1 MHTMKTSTK
10 LALALMGGAGIS
22 FAARSWLRRQRRIEL
37 GGRVV
42 VITGASSGLGLLL
55 ARKAARRGA
64 MVVLV
69 ARDAE
74 AIEQAARELIDEGAQ
89 ATLAIPTD
97 IADQAAVEAMIHR
110 VIRQFGRIDVLINN
124 AALMMVGPL
133 ESVTLDDLRNI
144 HDVNFWGGVFCSFAA
159 LPHMRAAGGGRI
171 GNVISIGGRIAVP
184 HMLPYTVGK
193 FAFSGFTRGLYPELV
208 KDNIYVT
215 GFYPAMIRTGGHTN
229 ALMKGDRDAEYAWF
243 AAGDVN
249 PITAT
254 SAHTAAERFL
264 EAICNGDPEARVSLP
279 ARLGP
284 IVDAIAPA
292 WFAELNA
299 LIERSM
305 PRPTGADELYG
316 PAVPGGQLGGTL
328 PQFLSRLV
336 PEQARPG

>member
-1 MHTMKTSTK
+1 MKTRTK
-10 LALALMGGAGIS
+10 LALGLMAGAGLS
-22 FAARSWLRRQRRIEL
+22 FAARSWLRRQRHIEL
-37 GGRVV
+37 RGRVV
-42 VITGASSGLGLLL
+42 VITGASSGLGLIL

-64 MVVLV
+64 IVVLV
-69 ARDAE
+69 ARNAE
-74 AIEQAARELIDEGAQ
+74 AIEQAARELIAEGAL

-97 IADQAAVEAMIHR
+97 IADRTAVEAMMDR
-110 VIRQFGRIDVLINN
+110 VIQQFGRIDVLINN

-133 ESVTLDDLRNI
+133 EAMTLDDLR
-144 HDVNFWGGVFCSFAA
+144 HLHEVNFWGGVYCSFAA

-171 GNVISIGGRIAVP
+171 GNVVSIGGRIAVP
-184 HMLPYTVGK
+184 HLLPYTASK

-208 KDNIYVT
+208 KDRIYVT

-229 ALMKGDRDAEYAWF
+229 ALMKGDRHAEYAWF

-254 SAHTAAERFL
+254 SAHTSAERFL
-264 EAICNGDPEARVSLP
+264 EAICNGDPEAPVTWP

-299 LIERSM
+299 LVEHSM
-305 PRPTGADELYG
+305 PEPSADEQNDPPIPGERLRG
-316 PAVPGGQLGGTL
+316 TVAAV
-328 PQFLSRLV
+328 LSRLV
-336 PEQARPG
+336 PDQAQPG